1 MISCKNV
8 STHIED
14 LNDGRVLAV
23 GDIAHNV
30 DEKHPHNARLLEERK
45 LIPIQPDKKSTGTS
59 GAGSKNG
66 GK

>member
-1 MISCKNV
+1 MITCKNV
-8 STHIED
+8 SKHVED

-30 DEKHPHNARLLEERK
+30 DEQHPHNARLLEERK
-45 LIPIQPDKKSTGTS
+45 LIQVKTPDKKTTGTS
-59 GAGSKNG
+59 NASKNG